1 MNEPA
6 PDPQP
11 EVEPLLPSSPSPTDL
26 DGEVASASPTPQSS
40 AANWWRVGDFSVLGL
55 WIAVTTFTLNY
66 HEKWADEA
74 QAWLIA
80 RDLSLPRIFFYEL
93 RYEGSPGLWH
103 LILWIAQHVFHAPY
117 AALGPLGLVFATAGV
132 AFLIFFAPFPRRCA
146 GCWPSAISWSISTR

>member
-1 MNEPA
+1 MNDPA
-6 PDPQP
+6 
-11 EVEPLLPSSPSPTDL
+11 LH
-26 DGEVASASPTPQSS
+26 PQSS
-40 AANWWRVGDFSVLGL
+40 EQPSALADHPYNASPASPNGATWWRIADFCVLSL
-55 WIAVTTFTLNY
+55 WIAVTGFTLTY

-117 AALGPLGLVFATAGV
+117 AALGPLGLLKVKARRHLPYFLCPISAAAALALGV
-132 AFLIFFAPFPRRCA
+132 
-146 GCWPSAISWSISTR
+146 